1 MKVWVLKIT
10 EEGLHDQYDVLG
22 GPVEVET
29 FKAIFILS

>member
-22 GPVEVET
+22 GPVVVVISQT
-29 FKAIFILS
+29 NT